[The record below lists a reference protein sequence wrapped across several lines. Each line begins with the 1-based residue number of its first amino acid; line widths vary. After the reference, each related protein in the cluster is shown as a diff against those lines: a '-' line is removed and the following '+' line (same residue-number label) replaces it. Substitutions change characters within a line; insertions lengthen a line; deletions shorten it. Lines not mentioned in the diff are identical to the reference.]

1 MATNHKIFWC
11 GDPQRAAELAAFF
24 AANVQPAYISHSE
37 LQGDRALGPSE
48 WRDGLPELLR
58 REIEPR
64 LHDTRDGAPPITSRP
79 VMVIEE
85 DGALA
90 ALALV
95 TFAGEQP
102 VPFAVIEDL
111 VVASAGRGH
120 GIGKAAMDWIAA
132 ESMARD
138 IRRLFLESGKDNHRA
153 HHFFEREGFEICSVV
168 MMRSLAGDC

>member
-1 MATNHKIFWC
+1 MATNRKIFWC
-11 GDPQRAAELAAFF
+11 GDPQRAGELAAFF
-24 AANVQPAYISHSE
+24 VANVQPTYISHSE

-48 WRDGLPELLR
+48 WRDGLPELLQ

-64 LHDTRDGAPPITSRP
+64 LHDNRGGTPATTSRP

-85 DGALA
+85 EGVLV

-95 TFAGEQP
+95 TFAGGQP

-111 VVASAGRGH
+111 VVAGAGRGH
-120 GIGKAAMDWIAA
+120 GVGKEAMDWIAA
-132 ESMARD
+132 EATARG

-168 MMRSLAGDC
+168 MMRSLV